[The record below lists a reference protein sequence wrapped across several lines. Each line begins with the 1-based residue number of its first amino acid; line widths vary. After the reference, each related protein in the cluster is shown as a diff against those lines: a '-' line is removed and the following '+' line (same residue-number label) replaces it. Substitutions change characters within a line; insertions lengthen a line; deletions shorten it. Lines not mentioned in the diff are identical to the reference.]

1 MHLLL
6 QVNVFSPIANGNKAG
21 LWKVPAGGVFQF
33 LE

>member
-6 QVNVFSPIANGNKAG
+6 QVNVFSPDVNVNKVEF
-21 LWKVPAGGVFQF
+21 WEVCAGGVFQF